1 MSNLTTEIL
10 SGGNID
16 KVAAAET
23 AQSIIAAIENGDINA
38 LNLKIKIK
46 AIENVI
52 ETIKP
57 ILDREARSLA
67 ELEGAKSF
75 SRLGSTVKLQET
87 GVKYDYS
94 LCQDP
99 YHKYLTEKFDEA
111 KANKDKRE
119 KFLKSLDKP
128 ETIVDEHSGEIVTIY
143 PPIKR
148 STSSVVITL

>member
-1 MSNLTTEIL
+1 MENTQIEIL
-10 SGGNID
+10 SSQVID
-16 KVAAAET
+16 KTAAAEM
-23 AQSIIAAIENGDINA
+23 AQLIISAIENGDVDA

-57 ILDREARSLA
+57 ILDKEARSIA
-67 ELEGAKSF
+67 EREGAKSF

-94 LCQDP
+94 NCQDP
-99 YHKYLTEKFDEA
+99 KHLKLTESFEAA
-111 KANKDKRE
+111 KAAKEKRE
-119 KFLKSLDKP
+119 TYLKALDKS
-128 ETIVDEHSGEIVTIY
+128 ETIVDEDSGEIVTIY